1 MLNSSDLSIILD
13 IGQYNN
19 PFLKLYVKHFHGLM
33 WYNANRIA
41 IIYNKF
47 EWCKN
52 VLLKSKSYYLAQ
64 NSLSTMI
71 TKYLNF
77 HGLSTKEHI
86 QMYTRSL
93 KSIQITDKHNHTII
107 HASQRWVH
115 KNVGNYRKLVMDLCQ
130 KLLQYFSN

>member
-1 MLNSSDLSIILD
+1 MI
-13 IGQYNN
+13 Q
-19 PFLKLYVKHFHGLM
+19 
-33 WYNANRIA
+33 NRINRP
-41 IIYNKF
+41 IIYKGF
-47 EWCKN
+47 KWSKGA
-52 VLLKSKSYYLAQ
+52 LRKSKLYYLAQ

-115 KNVGNYRKLVMDLCQ
+115 KNVGNYRRLEMDMSK
-130 KLLQYFSN
+130 KLLQYFSYRLLEYSLEYVFSLEYGYVTIIFYVVVDY